1 MGRIL
6 ETVESFFKND
16 EWPYTQLEGKS
27 VLRTGFNGNNG
38 QWTCYAQERTDQEQ
52 MVFYSVFPIKAPQDK
67 LYTVAE
73 FITRANYGM
82 VIGNFEMD
90 FNDGEI
96 RYKTSLD
103 VEGESLTEGL
113 IHHIVYANVFTMDK
127 YFSGFMKVI
136 YSGQLPEEAVEE
148 VESTPAE

>member
-1 MGRIL
+1 MGKIQDAV
-6 ETVESFFKND
+6 VEFFKND
-16 EWPYTQLEGKS
+16 EWPYTPMEGKP
-27 VLRTGFNGNNG
+27 VLRTGFNGTNG

-52 MVFYSVFPIKAPQDK
+52 MVFYSVFPIKAPPDK

-90 FNDGEI
+90 FADGEI

-103 VEGESLTEGL
+103 VEGETLTAGL
-113 IHHIVYANVFTMDK
+113 IHHVVYANVFTMDK
-127 YFSGFMKVI
+127 YFPGFMKVI
-136 YSGQLPEEAVEE
+136 YSGLAPEDAVEE
-148 VESTPAE
+148 VEAASS

>member
-6 ETVESFFKND
+6 DAVESFFKGD
-16 EWPYTQLEGKS
+16 EWPYSQLEGKP

-38 QWTCYAQERTDQEQ
+38 QWTCYAQERVDQEQ
-52 MVFYSVFPIKAPQDK
+52 FVFYSVFPIKAPQDK

-82 VIGNFEMD
+82 VIGNFELD
-90 FNDGEI
+90 FADGEI
-96 RYKTSLD
+96 RYKTSID
-103 VEGESLTEGL
+103 VEKEELTEGL

-136 YSGQLPEEAVEE
+136 YSGLLPEEAVTE
-148 VESTPAE
+148 VENAS